1 MFISPTLSG
10 SDLGHD
16 HRSEMP
22 AGPTSSPFCGGRI
35 PLPRYVGPRPPLCR
49 LSTHWLNA
57 LCPTTE
63 RFGWVATPMK
73 NMPPPPCA
81 QWPEERPRSIRS
93 PGPVPDRVPR
103 CPRRKC
109 AQLPVHGAKAGCETR
124 AASSGSSIFLCGRR
138 VGTLAASCPVFS
150 DRSDGDWAVRILPA
164 RVSSGHRNPISLLGI
179 FYITAVPDPAMTS

>member
-1 MFISPTLSG
+1 MFLIPISGHVFISPTLFG

-16 HRSEMP
+16 HRSETP
-22 AGPTSSPFCGGRI
+22 AGPTSRPFCGGRI

-73 NMPPPPCA
+73 NRPPPPCA
-81 QWPEERPRSIRS
+81 QWPEERPRNTRS

-103 CPRRKC
+103 YLRRKC
-109 AQLPVHGAKAGCETR
+109 AQLSVHGAKAGCETR
-124 AASSGSSIFLCGRR
+124 AASSGSSISLCGRR
-138 VGTLAASCPVFS
+138 AGTLAASCPVFS
-150 DRSDGDWAVRILPA
+150 DRSDGDQAVRILPA
-164 RVSSGHRNPISLLGI
+164 RVSSGHRNPIPCLWK
-179 FYITAVPDPAMTS
+179 